1 MTNEQMIRKT
11 AIEVGLF
18 TEEQVA
24 AYLAAGSRLPLHT
37 YAEWQALGFQVKRG
51 EHAALKMQL
60 WKPRRLKKDEKADRL
75 PAPESGDDDT
85 DGTFFLATSHLFLSS
100 QVERIQQSA

>member
-1 MTNEQMIRKT
+1 MTNEQMIQKT
-11 AIEVGLF
+11 AVALGLF

-24 AYLAAGSRLPLHT
+24 TFAAAGRRLPLHT
-37 YAEWQALGFQVKRG
+37 YAEWKALGYQVKRG

-60 WKPRRLKKDEKADRL
+60 WKPRRVKKDEKADRL
-75 PAPESGDDDT
+75 TAPESDDT

-100 QVERIQQSA
+100 QVERIQTA

>member
-11 AIEVGLF
+11 AIDVGLF
-18 TEEQVA
+18 TEEQA
-24 AYLAAGSRLPLHT
+24 NAFAAAGRRLPLHT

-60 WKPRRLKKDEKADRL
+60 WKPRKGKKQEEAIQQE
-75 PAPESGDDDT
+75 APESDTT
-85 DGTFFLATSHLFLSS
+85 DGSFFLATAHLFLYS
-100 QVERIQQSA
+100 QVEHIQTA